1 MPVINGYC
9 KEKDI
14 DFDKDLTYGKLGEK
28 LANNIFEGNF
38 SCEVKTER
46 DIWERTGNITI
57 EFKSRGKP
65 SGISTTKSEIWI
77 HWLSVNGKIKGGFI
91 FKVKKLKRYLKQNWN
106 KLRKTKGGDNNT
118 SDLILLNKEEIGNV
132 YGL

>member
-1 MPVINGYC
+1 MAIVNGYC

-14 DFDKDLTYGKLGEK
+14 DFNKDLAYGKLGEE
-28 LANNIFEGNF
+28 LANNIFEGNLT
-38 SCEVKTER
+38 CEVKTER
-46 DIWERTGNITI
+46 DIWKRTGNITI
-57 EFKSRGKP
+57 EFQSRGKP

-91 FKVKKLKRYLKQNWN
+91 FKVEKLKIYLKQNWN
-106 KLRKTKGGDNNT
+106 KLRKTTGGDDNT

>member
-1 MPVINGYC
+1 MPIINGYC

-14 DFDKDLTYGKLGEK
+14 NFNKDLVYGKFGEK
-28 LANNIFEGNF
+28 LALEIFEGNLT
-38 SCEVKTER
+38 CEVKTER
-46 DIWERTGNITI
+46 NIWKKTGNITI

-77 HWLSVNGKIKGGFI
+77 HWLSVNGKIKGGFV
-91 FKVKKLKRYLKQNWN
+91 FKVKKLREYLKSNWS
-106 KLRKTKGGDNNT
+106 KLRKVKGGDNNT
-118 SDLILLNKEEIGNV
+118 SDLILLNKKEIGNI

>member
-1 MPVINGYC
+1 MAVINGYN

-14 DFDKDLTYGKLGEK
+14 DFDKDLIYGKFGEE

-38 SCEVKTER
+38 SSEVKTER
-46 DIWERTGNITI
+46 NIWERTGNITI

-77 HWLSVNGKIKGGFI
+77 HWLSVNGEIKGGFI
-91 FKVKKLKRYLKQNWN
+91 FKVKKLKAYIKENQG
-106 KLRKTKGGDNNT
+106 KLRKVKGGDNNT
-118 SDLILLNKEEIGNV
+118 SDLILLNKEEIGSI